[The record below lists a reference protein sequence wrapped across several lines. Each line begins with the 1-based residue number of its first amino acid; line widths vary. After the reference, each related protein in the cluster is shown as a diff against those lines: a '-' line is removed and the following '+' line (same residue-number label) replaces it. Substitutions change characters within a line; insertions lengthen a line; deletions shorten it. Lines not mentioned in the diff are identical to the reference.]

1 MRSWGLYIAIALG
14 ILIYGATTKVDR
26 DSSGAIIGEGN
37 VDAFQ
42 IRVGDCF
49 NDTGSFDEE
58 VTDLPGVPCSDP
70 HDNETYAVL
79 DLTITTYPE
88 ADGMA
93 ELAHDTCLQQ
103 FGTFVGRDYE
113 SSSLDILTLFPT
125 TESWA
130 QNDREVI
137 CAVYDMNAIKLV
149 GSVKG
154 RQL

>member
-1 MRSWGLYIAIALG
+1 LG

-42 IRVGDCF
+42 VRVGDCF
-49 NDTGSFDEE
+49 NNTGSFNEE
-58 VTDLPGVPCSDP
+58 ITDLPGVPCSDP

-88 ADGMA
+88 AERMA
-93 ELAHDTCLQQ
+93 ELAHETCLQH
-103 FGTFVGRDYE
+103 FDAFVGRYYE
-113 SSSLDILTLFPT
+113 SSSLDIMTLFPT
-125 TESWA
+125 IESWT

-149 GSVKG
+149 GS
-154 RQL
+154 

>member
-1 MRSWGLYIAIALG
+1 MRTWSLYVVIALG

-42 IRVGDCF
+42 VRVGDCF
-49 NDTGSFDEE
+49 NNTGSFNEE
-58 VTDLPGVPCSDP
+58 ITDLPGVPCSDP

-88 ADGMA
+88 AEGMA
-93 ELAHDTCLQQ
+93 ELAHETCLQH
-103 FGTFVGRDYE
+103 FDAFVGRDYE
-113 SSSLDILTLFPT
+113 SSSLDIMTLFPT
-125 TESWA
+125 IESWA

-137 CAVYDMNAIKLV
+137 CAVYDMNATKLV
-149 GSVKG
+149 GS
-154 RQL
+154 